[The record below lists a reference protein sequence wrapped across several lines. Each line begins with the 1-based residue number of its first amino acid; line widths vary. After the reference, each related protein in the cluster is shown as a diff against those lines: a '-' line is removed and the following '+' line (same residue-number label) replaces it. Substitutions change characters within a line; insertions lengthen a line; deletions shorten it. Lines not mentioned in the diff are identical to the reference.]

1 MNINITIHD
10 HVIRI
15 AKSYISITQDPEY
28 CCTFIKDTNIPDAIL
43 ERLFGDVREGKFSKY
58 LPYLIKT
65 ISISSEGII
74 IYGEGRY
81 SAHKNIIPFKK

>member
-1 MNINITIHD
+1 MNINITICD

-15 AKSYISITQDPEY
+15 AKSYIVITQDPEY
-28 CCTFIKDTNIPDAIL
+28 CCTFIKDTNIPDAII
-43 ERLFGDVREGKFSKY
+43 ERLFGDVREGKFSRY

-65 ISISSEGII
+65 ISISPEGII

-81 SAHKNIIPFKK
+81 TVHKNIIPFKK